1 MLEVHSTYI
10 NGLAVHSRLST
21 RTVSGFLYMS
31 AVQSHHGS
39 EGKECTGWSAAGN
52 FRRCCRE
59 YLPLEKEKGCAEN
72 VSVLA

>member
-10 NGLAVHSRLST
+10 NGLAAHSRLST

-39 EGKECTGWSAAGN
+39 EGKECAGLACSWE
-52 FRRCCRE
+52 FPQV
-59 YLPLEKEKGCAEN
+59 LP
-72 VSVLA
+72 